1 MYENTF
7 VRTVM
12 PTAFCREDAA
22 WIQERFSDLPPVQRG
37 KIAIAY
43 AEAYQEA
50 FDAEPVSYRQENAA
64 RRAANKR
71 LRVYVQTYS
80 KANRGYTQPPPLAR

>member
-12 PTAFCREDAA
+12 PTAYCREDAA
-22 WIQERFSDLPPVQRG
+22 WIQARLSELPIGTRN
-37 KIAIAY
+37 KIATQYSDVYQAAY
-43 AEAYQEA
+43 DE
-50 FDAEPVSYRQENAA
+50 EPISFKQENAG

-71 LRVYVQTYS
+71 LRLFADRYARAS
-80 KANRGYTQPPPLAR
+80 IGHTQPPPLAK

>member
-22 WIQERFSDLPPVQRG
+22 WIQARLSELPIGTRSKVANQYSDV
-37 KIAIAY
+37 
-43 AEAYQEA
+43 YQEA
-50 FDAEPVSYRQENAA
+50 FDAEPVTYRQENAG
-64 RRAANKR
+64 RRAANER
-71 LRVYVQTYS
+71 LRLFADRYARASV
-80 KANRGYTQPPPLAR
+80 GHTQPPPLAR